1 MPVLFEAYIKA
12 SIEQR
17 MHDIDRLYNR
27 ENSRAEDDLSRGLP
41 QRTRQTAA
49 QIKHP
54 SESSGERVH
63 FCGGWTASPET
74 SSHSRVH

>member
-1 MPVLFEAYIKA
+1 MSVLFEAYIKA

-17 MHDIDRLYNR
+17 MHDIDRLHNR

-54 SESSGERVH
+54 PESS
-63 FCGGWTASPET
+63 
-74 SSHSRVH
+74 